1 MFKECNKCGAKF
13 LLFHLKSDCK
23 FAKEKMD
30 WLKTK
35 VKDETINSDTL
46 LKDMELTS
54 EADEKAN
61 FTEYSRWNSVPLLF
75 ALSCFIFGIL
85 ALQFGSNA
93 IGNVLTGAGGVFF
106 LVYAVF
112 LVQGGF
118 NLIFKMIIMR
128 DLLKEYHP
136 KEEER
141 FKQGE

>member
-75 ALSCFIFGIL
+75 ALSC
-85 ALQFGSNA
+85 
-93 IGNVLTGAGGVFF
+93 
-106 LVYAVF
+106 
-112 LVQGGF
+112 
-118 NLIFKMIIMR
+118 
-128 DLLKEYHP
+128 D
-136 KEEER
+136 ER
-141 FKQGE
+141 QS